1 MLKKKSFSSI
11 SLVITLLTLFSI
23 CNVCHGENVYSDSF
37 SEELTMK
44 NLSESE
50 ILTVFNFTQTMDLK
64 NDNKIT
70 SYYQLFPRTIGQII
84 DKYHVK
90 EFHITFT
97 RGSWNDFQWG
107 LNKLPAPAGVEF
119 YAYFDAN
126 YDTNENWAGLA
137 NALSGVFC
145 ASVNYID
152 RSKSAKPNYS
162 FKPSGSYN
170 YDEEKIELRYGSLS
184 HEGVCTENL
193 TPWIKLLPCQS
204 KMGIAGLLNNYKLFD
219 TNYYSMMAHLIPV
232 CIDSECKHKQI
243 QLTQIIST
251 VFDNR
256 RIGRTKTNNWSLESL
271 FSRRFNSYC
280 PVSTNSKIKIELK
293 DNDNHNP
300 YYRLIRNPSYF
311 QTISNDKKYAVYDLI
326 SKDYENSNIGVE
338 IVNENSIQPIQ
349 DNIGL
354 EVQRAQSGYKDEYGG
369 LVITIKNTNLDKDL
383 SITYFDIIPWFVS
396 IYMNSFKIENTK
408 IKDYHNDEYITE
420 FYHEPAV
427 EHLIPT
433 VLEMKMKIPKDS
445 TTTIQFDFIK
455 KHLLYADYP
464 PDCARGFDVGSA
476 VITVHNVTLNEG
488 YLYPSQ
494 NYIRIYTEPIVII
507 LPAPDFS
514 MPYNV
519 ITYSCT
525 IIALFF
531 GSMYNAYTR
540 RYIPLVIEKD
550 DKKNEKE
557 ASKKE
562 NQTATSEESI
572 NKEEEEEE
580 NDKKNN

>member
-1 MLKKKSFSSI
+1 MLKKKIQEFFCLI
-11 SLVITLLTLFSI
+11 FTLLISI
-23 CNVCHGENVYSDSF
+23 CSGKNIYSDIF

-44 NLSESE
+44 NLSETE

-64 NDNKIT
+64 ENNEIT
-70 SYYQLFPRTIGQII
+70 SYYQLFPRTIGQIV

-97 RGSWNDFQWG
+97 RGSWNDYQWG
-107 LNKLPAPAGVEF
+107 LNSLPAPAGVEF

-126 YDTNENWAGLA
+126 YNTNENWAGLA

-152 RSKSAKPNYS
+152 RSKSAIPNYS
-162 FKPSGSYN
+162 FKPSGYYN
-170 YDEEKIELRYGSLS
+170 YNEEKIELRYGSLP

-232 CIDSECKHKQI
+232 CIDSECKRKQL

-251 VFDNR
+251 VFDTK
-256 RIGRTKTNNWSLESL
+256 RIGKTKSWSLESL
-271 FSRRFNSYC
+271 FQRKFNNYC
-280 PVSTNSKIKIELK
+280 PVSTNSKIKIELMDDEK
-293 DNDNHNP
+293 EK
-300 YYRLIRNPSYF
+300 YYRLIRRPSSYEK
-311 QTISNDKKYAVYDLI
+311 ISNNKKYAVYDLI
-326 SKDYENSNIGVE
+326 SNNYKNSNIGVD
-338 IVNENSIQPIQ
+338 IVNEKSIQPIQ

-354 EVQRAQSGYKDEYGG
+354 EVHRSQSGYAEEYGG
-369 LVITIKNTNLDKDL
+369 FVVNIKNNNLDKDL
-383 SITYFDIIPWFVS
+383 SITYFDIIPWYFN
-396 IYMNSFKIENTK
+396 IYVNSFIIENTK
-408 IKDYHNDEYITE
+408 VKDYHNEKYIPE
-420 FYHEPAV
+420 FYHEPAI
-427 EHLIPT
+427 EHLNPT
-433 VLEMKMKIPKDS
+433 ILEMKMIIPKDS
-445 TTTIQFDFIK
+445 ITTIKFDFDK
-455 KHLLYADYP
+455 KYLLYADYP

-476 VITVHNVTLNEG
+476 VITIHNVTLGEG
-488 YLYPSQ
+488 YLYPEQ
-494 NYIRIYTEPIVII
+494 DYIRIYTEPMVII
-507 LPAPDFS
+507 SPAPDFS

-540 RYIPLVIEKD
+540 RYIPLVVEKD
-550 DKKNEKE
+550 EKNKGDTKATEKE
-557 ASKKE
+557 PSIEGASSSPTKE
-562 NQTATSEESI
+562 I
-572 NKEEEEEE
+572 II
-580 NDKKNN
+580 

>member
-1 MLKKKSFSSI
+1 MLRKSFYNTYLLIILIINI
-11 SLVITLLTLFSI
+11 SLINI
-23 CNVCHGENVYSDSF
+23 CQGKKVYSDTF

-50 ILTVFNFTQTMDLK
+50 VLTVFNFTQTMDLK
-64 NDNKIT
+64 NNDEIT
-70 SYYQLFPRTIGQII
+70 SYYQLFPRTIGQIV

-97 RGSWNDFQWG
+97 RGSWNDYQWG
-107 LNKLPAPAGVEF
+107 LNTLPAPAGVEF

-126 YDTNENWAGLA
+126 YNTNENWAGLA

-152 RSKSAKPNYS
+152 RSKSAIPIYS
-162 FKPSGSYN
+162 FKPNGNYN
-170 YDEEKIELRYGSLS
+170 PEEKIELRYGSLS

-232 CIDSECKHKQI
+232 CLDSECKQKQL

-251 VFDNR
+251 VFDNK
-256 RIGRTKTNNWSLESL
+256 RIGKTKSWSFESL
-271 FSRRFNSYC
+271 FGRKFNNYC
-280 PVSTNSKIKIELK
+280 PVSTNSKVKIELM
-293 DNDNHNP
+293 DNDNESN
-300 YYRLIRNPSYF
+300 YFRLIRNPTRF
-311 QTISNDKKYAVYDLI
+311 ENISKNKKYAVYDLLT
-326 SKDYENSNIGVE
+326 KEYENSNLGVD
-338 IVNENSIQPIQ
+338 IVDENKIKPIQ

-354 EVQRAQSGYKDEYGG
+354 EVHRSQTGYAEEYGG
-369 LVITIKNTNLDKDL
+369 FVITFKNNNLDKDL
-383 SITYFDIIPWFVS
+383 SITYFDIIPWYFN
-396 IYMNSFKIENTK
+396 IYMNSFKIDNNK
-408 IKDYHNDEYITE
+408 IKDYNNDEYISE
-420 FYHEPAV
+420 FYHEPAI
-427 EHLIPT
+427 EHLNPT
-433 VLEMKMKIPKDS
+433 ILEMKMIIPKDS
-445 TTTIQFDFIK
+445 TTSIQFDFVK
-455 KHLLYADYP
+455 QYLLYADYP

-476 VITVHNVTLNEG
+476 VVTVHNVSLSNG
-488 YLYPSQ
+488 YLYPEQ
-494 NYIRIYTEPIVII
+494 DYIRIYTEPMVII

-540 RYIPLVIEKD
+540 R
-550 DKKNEKE
+550 
-557 ASKKE
+557 
-562 NQTATSEESI
+562 
-572 NKEEEEEE
+572 
-580 NDKKNN
+580 

>member
-1 MLKKKSFSSI
+1 MLKKKIQEFFCLI
-11 SLVITLLTLFSI
+11 FTLLISI
-23 CNVCHGENVYSDSF
+23 CSGKNIYSDIF

-44 NLSESE
+44 NLSETE

-64 NDNKIT
+64 ENNEIT
-70 SYYQLFPRTIGQII
+70 SYYQLFPRTIGQIV

-97 RGSWNDFQWG
+97 RGSWNDYQWG
-107 LNKLPAPAGVEF
+107 LNSLPAPAGVEF

-126 YDTNENWAGLA
+126 YNTNENWAGLA

-152 RSKSAKPNYS
+152 RSKSAIPNYS
-162 FKPSGSYN
+162 FKPSGYYN
-170 YDEEKIELRYGSLS
+170 YNEEKIELRYGSLP

-232 CIDSECKHKQI
+232 CIDSECKRKQL

-251 VFDNR
+251 VFDTK
-256 RIGRTKTNNWSLESL
+256 RIGKTKSWSLESL
-271 FSRRFNSYC
+271 FQRKFNNYC
-280 PVSTNSKIKIELK
+280 PVSTNSKIKIELMDDEK
-293 DNDNHNP
+293 EK
-300 YYRLIRNPSYF
+300 YYRLIRRPSSYEK
-311 QTISNDKKYAVYDLI
+311 ISNNKKYAVYDLI
-326 SKDYENSNIGVE
+326 SNNYKNSNIGVD
-338 IVNENSIQPIQ
+338 IVNEKSIQPIQ

-354 EVQRAQSGYKDEYGG
+354 EVHRSQSGYAEEYGG
-369 LVITIKNTNLDKDL
+369 FVVNIKNNNLDKDL
-383 SITYFDIIPWFVS
+383 SITYFDIIPWYFN
-396 IYMNSFKIENTK
+396 IYVNSFIIENTK
-408 IKDYHNDEYITE
+408 VKDYHNEKYIPE
-420 FYHEPAV
+420 FYHEPAI
-427 EHLIPT
+427 EHLNPT
-433 VLEMKMKIPKDS
+433 ILEMKMIIPKDS
-445 TTTIQFDFIK
+445 ITTIKFDFDK
-455 KHLLYADYP
+455 KYLLYADYP

-476 VITVHNVTLNEG
+476 VITIHNVTLGEG
-488 YLYPSQ
+488 YLYPEQ
-494 NYIRIYTEPIVII
+494 DYIRIYTEPMVII
-507 LPAPDFS
+507 SPAPDFS

-540 RYIPLVIEKD
+540 RYIPLVVEKD
-550 DKKNEKE
+550 EKNKGDTKATEKE
-557 ASKKE
+557 PSIEGASSSPSKE
-562 NQTATSEESI
+562 I
-572 NKEEEEEE
+572 II
-580 NDKKNN
+580 

>member
-1 MLKKKSFSSI
+1 
-11 SLVITLLTLFSI
+11 
-23 CNVCHGENVYSDSF
+23 
-37 SEELTMK
+37 MK
-44 NLSESE
+44 NLSETE
-50 ILTVFNFTQTMDLK
+50 VLTVFNFTQTMDLK
-64 NDNKIT
+64 NNEIT
-70 SYYQLFPRTIGQII
+70 SYYQLFPRTIGQIV

-97 RGSWNDFQWG
+97 RGSWNDYQWG
-107 LNKLPAPAGVEF
+107 LNSLPAPSGVEF

-152 RSKSAKPNYS
+152 RSKSAIPNYS

-170 YDEEKIELRYGSLS
+170 LDEEKVELRYGSLP

-232 CIDSECKHKQI
+232 CIDSECKQKQL

-251 VFDNR
+251 VFDTK
-256 RIGRTKTNNWSLESL
+256 RIGRTRSWSLESL
-271 FSRRFNSYC
+271 FSRRFNNYC

-293 DNDNHNP
+293 DNVNESN
-300 YYRLIRNPSYF
+300 YYRLIRNPTTF
-311 QTISNDKKYAVYDLI
+311 EKISNNKKYAVYDLI

-338 IVNENSIQPIQ
+338 IVNENTIQPIQ
-349 DNIGL
+349 DNVGL
-354 EVQRAQSGYKDEYGG
+354 EVHRSQSGYAEEYGG
-369 LVITIKNTNLDKDL
+369 FVITIKNNNLDKDL
-383 SITYFDIIPWFVS
+383 FITYFDIIPWYFS
-396 IYMNSFKIENTK
+396 IYVNSFKIENTK
-408 IKDYHNDEYITE
+408 VKDYNNEEFIPE
-420 FYHEPAV
+420 FYHEPAI
-427 EHLIPT
+427 EHLNPAI
-433 VLEMKMKIPKDS
+433 LEIRMIIPKDS
-445 TTTIQFDFIK
+445 ITTIKFDFDK
-455 KHLLYADYP
+455 KYLLYADYP

-476 VITVHNVTLNEG
+476 AITIHNVTLGEG
-488 YLYPSQ
+488 YLYPEQ
-494 NYIRIYTEPIVII
+494 NYIRIYTEPMVII
-507 LPAPDFS
+507 SPAPDFS

-540 RYIPLVIEKD
+540 RYIPLVVEKV
-550 DKKNEKE
+550 DKKEDTKETKDESSIAASTKE
-557 ASKKE
+557 ATSTPTTEEK
-562 NQTATSEESI
+562 NQEI
-572 NKEEEEEE
+572 NI
-580 NDKKNN
+580 

>member
-1 MLKKKSFSSI
+1 MVQKILPFI
-11 SLVITLLTLFSI
+11 YLTFTLIFNI
-23 CNVCHGENVYSDSF
+23 CHGKNVYSDTF

-44 NLSESE
+44 NLSETE

-64 NDNKIT
+64 NNNEIT
-70 SYYQLFPRTIGQII
+70 SYYQLFPRAIGQIV

-97 RGSWNDFQWG
+97 RGSWNDYQWG
-107 LNKLPAPAGVEF
+107 LNSLPAPAGVEF

-126 YDTNENWAGLA
+126 YNTNENWAGLA

-152 RSKSAKPNYS
+152 RSKSGIPNYS
-162 FKPSGSYN
+162 FKPNGSYN
-170 YDEEKIELRYGSLS
+170 FNEEKIELRYGSLQ

-219 TNYYSMMAHLIPV
+219 TNYYSMMAHLIPI
-232 CIDSECKHKQI
+232 CIDSECKQKQL

-251 VFDNR
+251 VFDTK
-256 RIGRTKTNNWSLESL
+256 RIGKTKSWSLESL
-271 FSRRFNSYC
+271 FSRKIKSYC

-293 DNDNHNP
+293 DNKNESN
-300 YYRLIRNPSYF
+300 YYRLIRNPTTF
-311 QTISNDKKYAVYDLI
+311 ENISIDKKYAVYDLT
-326 SKDYENSNIGVE
+326 SKDYDNSNIGID
-338 IVNENSIQPIQ
+338 IVNENTIQPIQ

-354 EVQRAQSGYKDEYGG
+354 EVHRSQSGYAEEYGG
-369 LVITIKNTNLDKDL
+369 FVVTIKNKNLDKDL
-383 SITYFDIIPWFVS
+383 FITYFDIIPWYFS
-396 IYMNSFKIENTK
+396 IYVNSFKIENTK
-408 IKDYHNDEYITE
+408 VEDYYNEEYIPE
-420 FYHEPAV
+420 FYHEPAI
-427 EHLIPT
+427 EHLNPT
-433 VLEMKMKIPKDS
+433 ILEMKMNIPRDS
-445 TTTIQFDFIK
+445 TTTIQFDFDK
-455 KHLLYADYP
+455 KYLLYADYP

-476 VITVHNVTLNEG
+476 AITIHNVSLGENC
-488 YLYPSQ
+488 LYPGQ
-494 NYIRIYTEPIVII
+494 DYIRIYTEPTVVIS
-507 LPAPDFS
+507 PAPDFS

-540 RYIPLVIEKD
+540 RYIPLVIEKED
-550 DKKNEKE
+550 EKKGD
-557 ASKKE
+557 SKDIKKGE
-562 NQTATSEESI
+562 TSQPSGSSTSPSVMVYI
-572 NKEEEEEE
+572 F
-580 NDKKNN
+580 

>member
-1 MLKKKSFSSI
+1 MFKKKIISI
-11 SLVITLLTLFSI
+11 SSFIFAYFTIFSI
-23 CNVCHGENVYSDSF
+23 INVVYGENVYSDSF

-44 NLSESE
+44 NLSETE
-50 ILTVFNFTQTMDLK
+50 ILAVFNFTQTMDLK
-64 NDNKIT
+64 EDNKIT
-70 SYYQLFPRTIGQII
+70 SYYQLFPRAIGQIVE
-84 DKYHVK
+84 KYHVK

-97 RGSWNDFQWG
+97 RGSWNSYQWG
-107 LNKLPAPAGVEF
+107 LNTLPVPVGVEF

-126 YDTNENWAGLA
+126 YDTNENWSGLA
-137 NALSGVFC
+137 NAISGVFC

-170 YDEEKIELRYGSLS
+170 EEEKIEMRYGSLS

-232 CIDSECKHKQI
+232 CIDSECKHKQL

-251 VFDNR
+251 VFDNK
-256 RIGRTKTNNWSLESL
+256 RISKNGNKSWSTESL
-271 FSRRFNSYC
+271 FGKKISSYC
-280 PVSTNSKIKIELK
+280 PVSTNSKIKIEL
-293 DNDNHNP
+293 NDSDGENN
-300 YYRLIRNPSYF
+300 YRLIQSPSRF
-311 QTISNDKKYAVYDLI
+311 ESSTKDTKYAVYDLI
-326 SKDYENSNIGVE
+326 SKRYDNLNIGVN
-338 IVNENSIQPIQ
+338 IINEKNIQPIQ
-349 DNIGL
+349 KNIGL
-354 EVQRAQSGYKDEYGG
+354 EVYRSQSGFAEEYGG
-369 LVITIKNTNLDKDL
+369 FVVTMKNNNIDKDL
-383 SITYFDIIPWFVS
+383 SITYFDIIPWFVN
-396 IYMNSFKIENTK
+396 IYFNSFKIQNTK
-408 IKDYHNDEYITE
+408 VKDYQNDQYVNE
-420 FYHEPAV
+420 FYYEPAI
-427 EHLIPT
+427 EHVNPT
-433 VLEMKMKIPKDS
+433 ILEMKMIIPRDS
-445 TTTIQFDFIK
+445 TTTIEFDFDK

-476 VITVHNVTLNEG
+476 VVTVHNITLGEG
-488 YLYPSQ
+488 YLYPTEDF
-494 NYIRIYTEPIVII
+494 IRIYTEPIVII

-540 RYIPLVIEKD
+540 RYIPLVVEKEEKEKGKNETQKIPPPKDSISATEKEEKD
-550 DKKNEKE
+550 KDK
-557 ASKKE
+557 
-562 NQTATSEESI
+562 
-572 NKEEEEEE
+572 
-580 NDKKNN
+580 